1 MVYKYV
7 YISKRTSDKKK
18 IPLSKLPSAQIT
30 RQYKLIKKTNDRC
43 GIFLYDK
50 DKNELV
56 GYASVLKQ
64 DENGVKFL
72 LIDYVYIDKNHRGKN
87 QCYELVKRLVLKIKK
102 KDVLIKVVIAGGW
115 PVLNC
120 VLRVF
125 REQNYNILKY
135 KSDKKEDINKL
146 KSITF
151 EDAVKIEKRN
161 SKYDTWQSLFFK
173 NN

>member
-1 MVYKYV
+1 MAYKYV
-7 YISKRTSDKKK
+7 YVSKRTSDKKK
-18 IPLSKLPSAQIT
+18 IPISKLPSAEIA
-30 RQYKLIKKTNDRC
+30 RHYKLIKKTTDRW

-56 GYASVLKQ
+56 GYATVSKQ
-64 DENGVKFL
+64 KEDDVKFL
-72 LIDYVYIDKNHRGKN
+72 LIDFVYIDKNHRGKN
-87 QCYELVKRLVLKIKK
+87 QCYELMKRLVLKIKK

-115 PVLNC
+115 PILKC

-146 KSITF
+146 KIITF
-151 EDAVKIEKRN
+151 EDAIKIEKRN
-161 SKYDTWQSLFFK
+161 YKYDMWQTLFFTS
-173 NN
+173 N